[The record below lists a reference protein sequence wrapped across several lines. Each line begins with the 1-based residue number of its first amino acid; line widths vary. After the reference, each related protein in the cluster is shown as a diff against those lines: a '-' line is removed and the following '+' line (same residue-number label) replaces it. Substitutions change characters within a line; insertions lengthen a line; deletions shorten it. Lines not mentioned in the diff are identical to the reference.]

1 VDAKI
6 AIENNIPLPTDR
18 KRGAESLP
26 KLPFVQMRPGQ
37 SFFIETRDE
46 EHTKRK
52 LGAVRSAVRRFI
64 PTEGLAIRVFKWVD
78 KDSGKQ
84 GVRVFCVNDNGTD
97 K

>member
-1 VDAKI
+1 MDAKI
-6 AIENNIPLPTDR
+6 AIEDNIPLPTDR
-18 KRGAESLP
+18 KRGSEPLP
-26 KLPFVQMRPGQ
+26 KLPFGEMLPGQ

-78 KDSGKQ
+78 KDAGKQ

-97 K
+97 E